1 MVGPSRLLSGS
12 RRSVLIWWNYL
23 RRNERGLDKEP
34 KTWKWKLSR
43 EVNAER
49 RGRKAG
55 GGTSS
60 FTMRAGTLIC
70 AETGGGR
77 IC

>member
-1 MVGPSRLLSGS
+1 
-12 RRSVLIWWNYL
+12 L

-34 KTWKWKLSR
+34 KTWKWKMSR